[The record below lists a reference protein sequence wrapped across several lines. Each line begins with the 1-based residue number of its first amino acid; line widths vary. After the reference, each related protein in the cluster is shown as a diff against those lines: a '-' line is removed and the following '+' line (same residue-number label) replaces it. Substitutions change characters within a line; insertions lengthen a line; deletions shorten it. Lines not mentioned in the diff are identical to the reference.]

1 MASLAFMLAAVAVLG
16 VVAVVVV
23 DEGAPVALQDK
34 TAVHSLHFINSL
46 HPEEAARAVAKDGI
60 GDKNSP
66 AVRSA
71 FFRT

>member
-1 MASLAFMLAAVAVLG
+1 MLAAVEVLG

-23 DEGAPVALQDK
+23 VDEGGPVALEDK
-34 TAVHSLHFINSL
+34 TVVRRLHFVNSL